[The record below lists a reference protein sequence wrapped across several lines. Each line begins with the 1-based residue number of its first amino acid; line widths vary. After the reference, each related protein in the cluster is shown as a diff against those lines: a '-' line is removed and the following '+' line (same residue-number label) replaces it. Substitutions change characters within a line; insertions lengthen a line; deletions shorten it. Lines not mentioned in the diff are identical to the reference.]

1 MLLNPTYTNGLC
13 PLYSTNGLCPLYS
26 TKHDSYINRRMKLN
40 NVRKVR
46 RKEEYKIFVT
56 SSSYLR
62 REQ

>member
-1 MLLNPTYTNGLC
+1 MLFTLSRP
-13 PLYSTNGLCPLYS
+13 NGLCPLYS
-26 TKHDSYINRRMKLN
+26 TKHDSYINRRMELN

>member
-1 MLLNPTYTNGLC
+1 MLLNRTY
-13 PLYSTNGLCPLYS
+13 PNGLCPLYS
-26 TKHDSYINRRMKLN
+26 TKHDSYINRRMELN